1 MASIGI
7 YTEYVESYNIFFKWT
22 ASSRMKHIYHSLL
35 KINDDH
41 KYLKCPDIWEKNW
54 CSIFTWF
61 MDSFYDW
68 ISWRNFKMT
77 SYWKCVPH
85 LEIRKKDWHLRHIT
99 SISSTC
105 EIFSCQLCKIFQEF
119 IKITYQRCNGY
130 IKCDEKCG

>member
-54 CSIFTWF
+54 CSMNICF
-61 MDSFYDW
+61 
-68 ISWRNFKMT
+68 
-77 SYWKCVPH
+77 
-85 LEIRKKDWHLRHIT
+85 IRKGLPCIQKHVESKVH
-99 SISSTC
+99 
-105 EIFSCQLCKIFQEF
+105 
-119 IKITYQRCNGY
+119 G
-130 IKCDEKCG
+130 